1 MPGVKTLADAR
12 TKVALLTTV
21 PADLSTITTTALTAG
36 IDVSCLLAKSGTRF
50 SATGSETIADQA
62 LCDEGNTQVFG
73 TSNYEAAA
81 AVFWMLD
88 SADGGYASADNAAYE
103 ALKEKGSRVVFVLR
117 EGPEYTDAWATG
129 DVYDAF
135 EVITDNPQ
143 KPSETSGYIK
153 RIIPMQ
159 VQKAALDRAV
169 VAGI

>member
-21 PADLSTITTTALTAG
+21 PADLSAITTTALTAG

-50 SATGSETIADQA
+50 SATGSDTIADQA
-62 LCDEGNTQVFG
+62 WCDEANTQVYG
-73 TSNYEAAA
+73 ASNYEAAA
-81 AVFWMLD
+81 ALFWMLD

-117 EGPEYTDAWATG
+117 EGPAYDDAWAAA
-129 DVYDAF
+129 DVIDAF

-143 KPSETSGYIK
+143 KPTETSGYIK

-159 VQKAALDRAV
+159 VQKAVLDGV
-169 VAGI
+169 VAAGV

>member
-12 TKVALLTTV
+12 TKVAMLTTV
-21 PADLSTITTTALTAG
+21 PADMSAITTTELTAG

-50 SATGSETIADQA
+50 SATGSDTIADQA
-62 LCDEGNTQVFG
+62 WCDEANTQVFG
-73 TSNYEAAA
+73 ASNYEAAA

-88 SADGGYASADNAAYE
+88 SADGSYASADNAAYE
-103 ALKEKGSRVVFVLR
+103 ALKAKGTRVVFVLR
-117 EGPEYTDAWATG
+117 EGPAYDVAWATG

-143 KPSETSGYIK
+143 KPTETSGYIK

-159 VQKAALDRAV
+159 VQRAELDKAV
-169 VAGI
+169 VAGA